1 MVNER
6 IAMSSSGAPTLRQ
19 QRLGFELRKLRE
31 KAGFSSTAAA
41 ARVGVAQ
48 AHMSRIEAGRY
59 AVSAE
64 RVRAFAHAYMCGDE
78 GLIDALA
85 GMTGRRVRG
94 WWEEYRDILPSGAL
108 DLAETEHHATAMRI
122 ASVIHIPGLLQ
133 IVDQVRALGSI
144 AVPPLAPHEIEHRV
158 SFRIKRQVVLYGQ
171 QAIPLTA
178 IVHEAALRMGFGGPA
193 VARAQLRHLIEAS
206 TRDNVSVLVIPFGA
220 GTLPGS
226 GQSIVYCS
234 AAVPQLDT
242 VQLDT
247 YHGSEFLDAQAQLVK
262 YQQVL
267 DIMEACAL
275 SPAKSRDLIARI
287 EKQT

>member
-1 MVNER
+1 
-6 IAMSSSGAPTLRQ
+6 MSPSDAPTLRQ

-31 KAGFSSTAAA
+31 NAGLSSTAAA
-41 ARVGVAQ
+41 ARVGVSQ

-64 RVRAFAHAYMCGDE
+64 RVRAFARAYTCTDQD
-78 GLIDALA
+78 LIDALA
-85 GMTGRRVRG
+85 SMTGRRVRG
-94 WWEEYRDILPSGAL
+94 WWEEYRDILPPSML

-133 IVDQVRALGSI
+133 TADQARVLARNV
-144 AVPPLAPHEIEHRV
+144 VPPPAPHELEHRV
-158 SFRIKRQVVLYGQ
+158 SYRIKRQVVLYGR

-193 VARAQLRHLIEAS
+193 VARAQLRQLIEAS
-206 TRDNVSVLVIPFGA
+206 TRENVSVLVIPFGA
-220 GTLPGS
+220 GTFPGS

-247 YHGSEFLDAQAQLVK
+247 YHGSEFLDAHAQLVK
-262 YQQVL
+262 YQKVL
-267 DIMEACAL
+267 DLMEACAL
-275 SPAKSRDLIARI
+275 GPAKSRDLIARI
-287 EKQT
+287 EKDI